1 MKYLDT
7 HGLYYYRQL
16 LRRYDDVGSLSIPET
31 CPSQVNE
38 TGHHKFRARAFW
50 DNYPQDTIW
59 NYIQSQVNG
68 AQAGYMAQ
76 LEAIVAFGNGSSWTG
91 TFDINLLHGYERS
104 ALLMDW
110 VSVGHID
117 FFQSKTC
124 YVCLLSNVQ
133 VTADKMH
140 FSLKKRRMRRSRRE
154 KNNNTN

>member
-1 MKYLDT
+1 MVDINYLVT

-59 NYIQSQVNG
+59 NYIQSQVAG

-117 FFQSKTC
+117 FQSID
-124 YVCLLSNVQ
+124 LLCMSNLV
-133 VTADKMH
+133 
-140 FSLKKRRMRRSRRE
+140 
-154 KNNNTN
+154 

>member
-1 MKYLDT
+1 M
-7 HGLYYYRQL
+7 
-16 LRRYDDVGSLSIPET
+16 
-31 CPSQVNE
+31 NE

-59 NYIQSQVNG
+59 NYIQSQVAG

-117 FFQSKTC
+117 FFQFKT
-124 YVCLLSNVQ
+124 YVCLILL
-133 VTADKMH
+133 M
-140 FSLKKRRMRRSRRE
+140 
-154 KNNNTN
+154 